1 MLGFLSRIHSISF
14 TVVFLAL
21 LLTNAA
27 LWQSPILGAGLLA
40 AFLVVF
46 GNWVGRWAAPSEH
59 GPTQT
64 WVGAWMLLSAVM
76 VAGAGTYYVWRLTA
90 DVSLVIAMA
99 AGPIAWTLSRKSKLG
114 WFQRPHDEVSEPRHR
129 VPAAF
134 WIAASLVIAGLA
146 ATVWLLTNAA
156 TTDAVRTVW
165 ERVPPAAFVSFGL
178 SALVLAGL
186 LFHGK
191 ERAVTISLTTAAL
204 GVFLLAAILVF
215 PLGFGFDPFIHLAT
229 EEHIAQFG
237 TITPKPLYYVG
248 QYALVLFAHHAFS
261 IPIATLNALLVPLL
275 AALLLPLAWF
285 SAATHLLKDKNAG
298 AATLAAIFLLPL
310 SSFILTTPQG
320 LANLWVL
327 LLVLAA
333 IPGLV
338 RDERLALR
346 SLGAGGPLALPALA
360 ALVTHPIAGIPAM
373 LFVILLASDPRRND
387 NRVPAHLVFW
397 STVVAGSVAIPLSFV
412 ANALRSSGTLGLSLD
427 TLDPFETLD
436 TLSVFFSNRFNPLLD
451 FVYLYGLNAT
461 ALFLALAAAGYW
473 ISRRQ
478 MHGALRILALM
489 AAMLAVNWAILS
501 TAVDFSFLIDYERQ
515 NFAARLVP
523 MILFFLSP
531 LVILAVGTWINR
543 VRPGPVSLRVATVA
557 TLAALATASFYLAY
571 PRNDAYEAGHGFNVS
586 QADVNAVH
594 AIEKDASGAPYI
606 VLANQTV
613 SAAAVRELGFVRYY
627 GDLFFYPIPTGG
639 DLYASFLAM
648 NEKPSRETA
657 QAALDLMN
665 ARCSA
670 SPECTQPL
678 AKTVYFVVN
687 QYWWEAPRIVETAKQ
702 NATSWWALD
711 NAAVHVFKYQPYD

>member
-21 LLTNAA
+21 LLANAA
-27 LWQSPILGAGLLA
+27 LWQSAVVGAALLA
-40 AFLVVF
+40 AFLVTF
-46 GNWVGRWAAPSEH
+46 GNWVGRWAAPAEH

-64 WVGAWMLLSAVM
+64 WIGAWMLLSAVM
-76 VAGAGTYYVWRLTA
+76 VVGAVAYYAWRLTP
-90 DVSLVIAMA
+90 DVALVIAMA
-99 AGPIAWTLSRKSKLG
+99 AGPVAWTLAAKSKLG
-114 WFQRPHDEVSEPRHR
+114 WFRRPHDGVSEPRHR

-134 WIAASLVIAGLA
+134 WLGATLVVAGLA
-146 ATVWLLTNAA
+146 ATTWILLGAA

-165 ERVPPAAFVSFGL
+165 KNVPPAAFVAFGL

-191 ERAVTISLTTAAL
+191 ERAVTIPLTTAAL

-215 PLGFGFDPFIHLAT
+215 PLGFGFDPFIHQAT
-229 EEHIAQFG
+229 EEHIARFG

-261 IPIATLNALLVPLL
+261 IPVATINALLVPLL

-298 AATLAAIFLLPL
+298 AATLAGIFLLPL
-310 SSFILTTPQG
+310 SGFILTTPQG

-333 IPGLV
+333 IPTLV
-338 RDERLALR
+338 RDESPRVW
-346 SLGAGGPLALPALA
+346 PLALPAVA
-360 ALVTHPIAGIPAM
+360 AMVTHPIAGIPAM
-373 LFVILLASDPRRND
+373 LFVILLASDPRRNG
-387 NRVPAHLVFW
+387 NRPLAHAVHW
-397 STVVAGSVAIPLSFV
+397 TTAVAGSVAIPLSFV
-412 ANALRSSGTLGLSLD
+412 ANALRSTGTTGFDPSNLSNLAN
-427 TLDPFETLD
+427 LSN
-436 TLSVFFSNRFNPLLD
+436 LSVFFSNRFHPLLD

-461 ALFLALAAAGYW
+461 AIFILLAAGGWW

-478 MHGALRILALM
+478 MHGALRVLVLM
-489 AAMLAVNWAILS
+489 SAMLAVNWAILS

-523 MILFFLSP
+523 MALYFLTP
-531 LVILAVGTWINR
+531 FVILAVGTWIGR
-543 VRPGPVSLRVATVA
+543 VRPGPVSLRVGTVA
-557 TLAALATASFYLAY
+557 LLAALATASFYLAY

-586 QADVNAVH
+586 RADLDAVH
-594 AIEKDASGAPYI
+594 AIEKDADGTPYV

-613 SAAAVRELGFVRYY
+613 SAAAVRELGFARYY

-639 DLYASFLAM
+639 DLYASFLEM
-648 NEKPSRETA
+648 NERPSRDGA
-657 QAALDLMN
+657 KAALDLMN
-665 ARCSA
+665 ARCASA
-670 SPECTQPL
+670 PDCAQPT
-678 AKTVYFVVN
+678 ARIVYFVVN

-702 NATSWWALD
+702 SAASWWALD